1 MLTALVLQLIQCVVV
16 LPDRLG
22 RNTAAAAKPSNT
34 KDSKKD
40 VKKENNSKGNKDNEG
55 EGRTGEELHDPEA
68 GMDRDVVVN
77 LR

>member
-40 VKKENNSKGNKDNEG
+40 VKKENNSKGNKDNVG
-55 EGRTGEELHDPEA
+55 VGRAGEELHDPEA